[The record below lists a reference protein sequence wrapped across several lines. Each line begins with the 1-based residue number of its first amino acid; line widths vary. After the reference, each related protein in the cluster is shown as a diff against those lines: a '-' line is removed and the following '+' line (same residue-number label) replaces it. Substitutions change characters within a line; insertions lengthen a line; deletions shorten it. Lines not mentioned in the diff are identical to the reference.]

1 MTTKYRIAEQVLLG
15 LNKRSHDSNIT
26 IPEIML
32 KVNQGLATLTKR
44 EYYLSGQNDGVNMI
58 DGSLVYTFKN
68 IDVEQDSYTLEYYIT
83 LPATI
88 TSLPYGLGIAQL
100 SPMNNVK
107 YAYRPVALSHNVLY
121 EGLLSQNLESNI
133 GYYTENEKLVLVN
146 VDSTNNPAKLLL
158 KMVLP
163 LDGIDDDA
171 PLNIPMDMQD
181 ACINYLIT
189 QYAPM
194 PPKDITNDKVDQI

>member
-26 IPEIML
+26 IQEVLL

-44 EYYLSGQNDGVNMI
+44 EYYLAGQNDGVSSV
-58 DGSLVYTFKN
+58 DGSLIYTFKN
-68 IDVEQDSYTLEYYIT
+68 VDVEQDTYTLEYYIT
-83 LPATI
+83 LPATV
-88 TSLPYGLGIAQL
+88 TSLPYGLGISQL
-100 SPMNNVK
+100 SSMNNVK
-107 YAYRPVALSHNVLY
+107 YAYRPVKNSHNSLY
-121 EGLLSQNLESNI
+121 EGLLSSNLESSI
-133 GYYTENEKLVLVN
+133 GYYQENDKLVLVN
-146 VDSTNNPAKLLL
+146 VDSTNNPAKCLV

-181 ACINYLIT
+181 ACITYLVS
-189 QYAPM
+189 QYIQT
-194 PPKDITNDKVDQI
+194 PPKDITNDNVDQV